1 MAKLNK
7 IKAIVAALNRD
18 RSVRTSSRKV
28 CSAAD
33 SPVRDSREVDS
44 LAFSGSI
51 ITSFGDGLRVGGAGC
66 GIGFEIHG
74 LQQRI
79 DGGVVFAV
87 FQRVIDQ
94 RLREVQVA
102 AVFNELGLD
111 APQVARRERQ

>member
-1 MAKLNK
+1 MPKLNRS
-7 IKAIVAALNRD
+7 KAIAAALNRD
-18 RSVRTSSRKV
+18 RRARTSSRKV

-51 ITSFGDGLRVGGAGC
+51 ITLFGDGLRAGGAGR

-87 FQRVIDQ
+87 FQRVIEQ
-94 RLREVQVA
+94 RLRDVQVA

-111 APQVARRERQ
+111 TPQVARRE